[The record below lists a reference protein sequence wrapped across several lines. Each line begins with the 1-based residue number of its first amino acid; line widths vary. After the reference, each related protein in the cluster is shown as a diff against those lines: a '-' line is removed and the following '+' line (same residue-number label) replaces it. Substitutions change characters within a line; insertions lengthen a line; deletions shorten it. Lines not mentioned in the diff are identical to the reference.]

1 MAVARGDYQVG
12 VVRKFNQF
20 IIDCDWLEVSSSDHV
35 CTDRRTYLEWNCYTD
50 VLQRI
55 ASRTRDRPITELKYY
70 Y

>member
-35 CTDRRTYLEWNCYTD
+35 CSWLT
-50 VLQRI
+50 VLQVK
-55 ASRTRDRPITELKYY
+55 RPNQQYQST
-70 Y
+70 